1 MNSTCAMFRNEQ
13 KEYQR
18 CTINK
23 LDCFAMIKRTPSSFL
38 FGSKGMMIVL
48 GGVIINGC

>member
-23 LDCFAMIKRTPSSFL
+23 LDCFAMIKTTAFFIFVRFQGDDDRAPWCD
-38 FGSKGMMIVL
+38 
-48 GGVIINGC
+48 N